1 MDGLDPNSPKVD
13 GKVESTCESVLLS
26 TFVASA
32 KTRPNIIL
40 VLVDD
45 QDLKK
50 QMADEGT
57 LYTGHY
63 YFPRWQ
69 PEGLNSNYLPIW
81 LQEAGYSTY
90 YTGKFFNAH
99 TVENYDKPHA
109 AGWTSSDFL
118 LDPFMYSYWNAT
130 WQRIRALLL
139 VVKELTIPLTFP
151 IRPSTTFGRRMLLAS
166 HSSSVVPP
174 LPPHTEVVAH
184 PGTYNGTITPTDPG
198 IQPLILPPKPAKRH
212 ADMFRHLKVP
222 RTPNFN
228 PEEPSG
234 VNWVAQ
240 RPHLNQTYI
249 DYGDDLFR
257 LRLESLQAVDE
268 TVDRI
273 VKELESLDI
282 MDNTYIIYTSDNGYH
297 IGQYRLSPGK
307 QCRFGEDI
315 NVPLLIRGPGVP
327 KGVVSYAM
335 TSHTD
340 LATSIFRM
348 TAIKPRP
355 EFDGLAVSLTED
367 ELERATQS
375 RAEKVGIEFWGL
387 AVDEGIDSIV
397 LSNLNINK
405 GIYLYSKDYNLYYII
420 YYINN
425 KNSTIIL
432 ITLYADSNIK
442 INKKLLLGIISYINA
457 LIIKILYPDGNINS
471 LKDII
476 NNKYNSFYLQTAEK
490 NYIGFDI
497 YIPGYVIT
505 TEGPQDPS
513 TY

>member
-1 MDGLDPNSPKVD
+1 
-13 GKVESTCESVLLS
+13 
-26 TFVASA
+26 
-32 KTRPNIIL
+32 
-40 VLVDD
+40 
-45 QDLKK
+45 
-50 QMADEGT
+50 
-57 LYTGHY
+57 
-63 YFPRWQ
+63 
-69 PEGLNSNYLPIW
+69 
-81 LQEAGYSTY
+81 
-90 YTGKFFNAH
+90 
-99 TVENYDKPHA
+99 
-109 AGWTSSDFL
+109 
-118 LDPFMYSYWNAT
+118 
-130 WQRIRALLL
+130 
-139 VVKELTIPLTFP
+139 
-151 IRPSTTFGRRMLLAS
+151 
-166 HSSSVVPP
+166 
-174 LPPHTEVVAH
+174 
-184 PGTYNGTITPTDPG
+184 
-198 IQPLILPPKPAKRH
+198 
-212 ADMFRHLKVP
+212 MFRHLNVP

-240 RPHLNQTYI
+240 RPRLNQTYI

-387 AVDEGIDSIV
+387 AVDEGIDS
-397 LSNLNINK
+397 K
-405 GIYLYSKDYNLYYII
+405 
-420 YYINN
+420 
-425 KNSTIIL
+425 
-432 ITLYADSNIK
+432 
-442 INKKLLLGIISYINA
+442 
-457 LIIKILYPDGNINS
+457 
-471 LKDII
+471 
-476 NNKYNSFYLQTAEK
+476 
-490 NYIGFDI
+490 
-497 YIPGYVIT
+497 
-505 TEGPQDPS
+505 
-513 TY
+513 